1 MKILLIE
8 DNAALAANIGDYLAL
23 QGHVVDFAG
32 DGRSGLQR
40 ALAEFHDLIVLD
52 LQLPKLDG
60 LAVCETLRHQ
70 ADRHIPI
77 LMLTA
82 RDTLQDKLQGFSH
95 GADDYLTKPFALE
108 ELLARCLALSQRHRL
123 QQSRQLQIGNLLI
136 DRDKQQAS
144 RAGQPLRLQQIPYH
158 ILLILAEAHPRIVT
172 RSELSERIWGDELPN
187 SDTLRSHLYLLRQQL
202 DKPFATPMLVT
213 VHSVGFK
220 LDASA

>member
-23 QGHVVDFAG
+23 HDHIVDFAS
-32 DGRSGLQR
+32 DGRSGLQL
-40 ALAEFHDLIVLD
+40 ALAEFHDVVVLD
-52 LQLPKLDG
+52 VMLPKLDG
-60 LAVCETLRHQ
+60 LAVCEALRQQ
-70 ADRHIPI
+70 ADRHIPV

-82 RDTLQDKLQGFSH
+82 RDTLQDKLQGFSL

-108 ELLARCLALSQRHRL
+108 ELLARCQALSQRHRL
-123 QQSRQLQIGNLLI
+123 QQPHQLCIGSLRI
-136 DRDKQQAS
+136 DRNQQQAS
-144 RAGQPLRLQQIPYH
+144 RADQPLRLQQISYQ

-172 RSELSERIWGDELPN
+172 RSELSERIWGDEPPT

-213 VHSVGFK
+213 VHGVGFK
-220 LDASA
+220 LDERA

>member
-23 QGHVVDFAG
+23 HDHIVDFAS
-32 DGRSGLQR
+32 DGRSGLQL
-40 ALAEFHDLIVLD
+40 ALAEFHDVVVLD
-52 LQLPKLDG
+52 VMLPKLDG
-60 LAVCETLRHQ
+60 LAVCEALRQQ
-70 ADRHIPI
+70 ADRHIPV

-82 RDTLQDKLQGFSH
+82 RDTLQDKLHGFSL

-108 ELLARCLALSQRHRL
+108 ELLARCQALSQRHRL
-123 QQSRQLQIGNLLI
+123 QRPHQLCIGALRI
-136 DRDKQQAS
+136 DRNQQQAS
-144 RAGQPLRLQQIPYH
+144 RAGPPLRLQHIAYQ

-172 RSELSERIWGDELPN
+172 RSELSERIWGDEPPT

-213 VHSVGFK
+213 VHGVGFK
-220 LDASA
+220 LDERA